1 MTRKQKIALA
11 VKVLVSAGLIAWLF
25 ATKMDLGAVQ
35 DRLSRI
41 SPMLLAA
48 ALGVLVVQMFIG
60 GVRWKVVTDAI
71 GARLP
76 LTVAVRLF
84 YVGSFFG
91 QFLSVGGD
99 AVRVYKA
106 YRGGMSLAGAFNG
119 VFLERAGTVLALLL
133 LVAATQPVLAG
144 RVAPDKAGVLLMT
157 AAIAF
162 AAGIGGLVFLAFIH
176 RVPESWDRFK
186 MIRGLRAVAAD
197 TRRVFFTPGPLA
209 RLLTWGALTHVNL
222 TFAVY
227 ILALALDIRVTWLDC
242 LALVPPVMLITTL
255 PISIGGWGVR
265 EVAMAVAFGLIGVSQ
280 NDAGAL
286 SILAGL
292 SGIAVALPGGV
303 LWLQGGDRRLGLDP
317 ENPG

>member
-227 ILALALDIRVTWLDC
+227 ILALDIRVTWLDC

-265 EVAMAVAFGLIGVSQ
+265 EVAMAIAFGLIGVSQ